1 MGGLLL
7 RGRDSLS
14 LYVNTRRAGLALLFV
29 TILCVNKDLGFIEHF
44 HPSMHNPNWCE
55 QMEAE
60 FRASL
65 TASGYVHEVE
75 AEFGVQDT
83 GVFDKVSLDRARTF
97 YNYAYNELDYYQENE
112 IKSGLKQQPEMLLYD
127 IYNPAPFNRFRT
139 MGIKEN
145 QYIVIYYI

>member
-29 TILCVNKDLGFIEHF
+29 TILCVNKDLGFVEHF

-83 GVFDKVSLDRARTF
+83 GVFDKTQLDRARTF
-97 YNYAYNELDYYQENE
+97 YNYAYNPLDYYQEQE
-112 IKSGLKQQPEMLLYD
+112 IKKGTKEQPEMMLYD
-127 IYNPAPFNRFRT
+127 VYNKAPFNRFRT
-139 MGIKEN
+139 MGIK
-145 QYIVIYYI
+145 